1 MKLTQLNRFTGLLTA
16 AAIGFIVA
24 PPSSTAQDGPES
36 VVSTPI
42 KALEEKNPKLLWDML
57 PASYQSDINE
67 LVQEFAKNMDA
78 QLWTAGVEFLSE
90 TGKLLEAQKGLLAK
104 MGAESDPTMN
114 GKEAEQGMEMFAKAI
129 KKLVDSDLGSLN
141 KMKSIDLGKVA
152 DTLGKDI
159 LNLALQRSL
168 TDSKGFLKYQ

>member
-1 MKLTQLNRFTGLLTA
+1 MKLTQLNRFTGLLA
-16 AAIGFIVA
+16 RQPSGSSS

-42 KALEEKNPKLLWDML
+42 KALEEKNPKLIWNML

-78 QLWTAGVEFLSE
+78 QLWTAGVEFLGE

-104 MGAESDPTMN
+104 MGAESDR
-114 GKEAEQGMEMFAKAI
+114 
-129 KKLVDSDLGSLN
+129 L
-141 KMKSIDLGKVA
+141 
-152 DTLGKDI
+152 
-159 LNLALQRSL
+159 
-168 TDSKGFLKYQ
+168 